1 MFFCCAVG
9 NEAATFVSHK
19 AVLDQGSGPDKPAVV
34 DKEVGPAY
42 KEPCFMGYNSVR
54 DDETRLES
62 PGIFG
67 HHNKPELVDL
77 DAALF
82 LKLDSS
88 FWLVTQPMRCCEGP
102 KEPSSEIHAEPL
114 CIELDF
120 ES

>member
-1 MFFCCAVG
+1 MFFCCTVG

-42 KEPCFMGYNSVR
+42 TEPCFMGYNSVR
-54 DDETRLES
+54 DDEARLES
-62 PGIFG
+62 LTPQPGILR
-67 HHNKPELVDL
+67 HHKKPELVDL

-88 FWLVTQPMRCCEGP
+88 FWLVTHPMRCCG
-102 KEPSSEIHAEPL
+102 
-114 CIELDF
+114 
-120 ES
+120 

>member
-1 MFFCCAVG
+1 MFFCCTVG

-42 KEPCFMGYNSVR
+42 TEPCFMGYNSVR
-54 DDETRLES
+54 DDEARLES
-62 PGIFG
+62 LSATSFSLFALLLSLLPDPGIFR

-88 FWLVTQPMRCCEGP
+88 FWLVRHPMRCCG
-102 KEPSSEIHAEPL
+102 
-114 CIELDF
+114 
-120 ES
+120 